1 MLNNKRA
8 TARARVTS
16 SLTSSEEDE
25 NEVLGISYKI
35 G

>member
-8 TARARVTS
+8 SARARVTS